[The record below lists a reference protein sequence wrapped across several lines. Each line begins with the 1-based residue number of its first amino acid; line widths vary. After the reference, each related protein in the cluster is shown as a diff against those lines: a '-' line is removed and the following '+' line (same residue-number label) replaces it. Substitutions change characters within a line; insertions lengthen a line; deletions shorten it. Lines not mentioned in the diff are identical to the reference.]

1 MTNVD
6 HARTVDE
13 RLLNWGRSSRG
24 VFDATDA
31 ARVTL
36 AWRTLASRH
45 REMLRMVY
53 LWHANREVV
62 CRRLKIP
69 RRPPHLFALE
79 LEAARSALD
88 RSLANLQP
96 SR

>member
-1 MTNVD
+1 MTNEE
-6 HARTVDE
+6 HTCSVDE

-24 VFDATDA
+24 AFDAMDA

-36 AWRTLASRH
+36 AWRSLPPRQ

-69 RRPPHLFALE
+69 RRPPHPFTLE

-88 RSLANLQP
+88 RALANAP
-96 SR
+96 SSR

>member
-1 MTNVD
+1 MTNAV
-6 HARTVDE
+6 HACSVDE
-13 RLLNWGRSSRG
+13 RLLNWGRSNRG
-24 VFDATDA
+24 AFDATDA
-31 ARVTL
+31 ARLTL

-53 LWHANREVV
+53 LWHSSREVV

-69 RRPPHLFALE
+69 RRPSHLFELE

-88 RSLANLQP
+88 CALANLKP
-96 SR
+96 SK